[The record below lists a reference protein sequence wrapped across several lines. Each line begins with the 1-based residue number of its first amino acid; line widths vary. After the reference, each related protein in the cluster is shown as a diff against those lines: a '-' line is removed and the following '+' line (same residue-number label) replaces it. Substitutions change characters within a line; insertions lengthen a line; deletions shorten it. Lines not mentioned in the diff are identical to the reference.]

1 MDNTTLI
8 VLAVVA
14 VVVVVAVVLLLRRR
28 TGGDTVATS
37 VETGRLQRTS
47 SALGAALRRAWGSGL
62 DDSSWQDIEEALL
75 AADMGMEA
83 TAHVVEGVR
92 TARPETAAEAREELG
107 RRLLAELEG
116 ADRSLRLQGDPA
128 VALVVGV
135 NGTGKTT
142 TIAKLARLLKNEGR
156 TVLLGAADTFR
167 AAAGEQLR
175 TWGDRVG
182 VDVVTGQEGGDPA
195 AVAHD
200 TMSSARAKG
209 TDVVL
214 IDTAGRLHGKKNLM
228 AELAKIHRVVS
239 VEGSVD
245 EVLLVLDA
253 TAGQNGLAQVREF
266 ANAVPLSG
274 LVLTKLDG
282 TAKGGIVIA
291 VEKELGV
298 PVKLIGLG
306 EGMDDLERFEPDS
319 FVEALLEE
327 A

>member
-8 VLAVVA
+8 ILAVVA

-28 TGGDTVATS
+28 TGDDTVAAPDD
-37 VETGRLQRTS
+37 TGRLRRTS
-47 SALGAALRRAWGSGL
+47 TALGTALRRALGSGL
-62 DDSSWQDIEEALL
+62 DDSSWQELEEALL

-83 TAHVVEGVR
+83 TSRVVEGVR
-92 TARPETAAEAREELG
+92 RARPETAAAAREELG
-107 RRLLAELEG
+107 RRLLVELEG
-116 ADRSLRLQGDPA
+116 ADRNLSLRGEPA
-128 VALVVGV
+128 VVLVVGV

-142 TIAKLARLLKNEGR
+142 TVAKLARLLRNEGK
-156 TVLLGAADTFR
+156 TVVLGAADTFR

-175 TWGDRVG
+175 KWGDRVG

-228 AELAKIHRVVS
+228 AELAKIHRVAS
-239 VEGSVD
+239 GEGSVA

-306 EGMDDLERFEPDS
+306 EEMDDLEHFEPDS
-319 FVEALLEE
+319 FIEALLED